1 MSKTETIRARIEP
14 TLKHEVENILSELG
28 LNPTTAINIFYH
40 QVKLQ
45 KGLPFSISIP
55 NQVTIK
61 TLQDTDAGKNIIQCS
76 DKDDM
81 FNKLDI

>member
-14 TLKHEVENILSELG
+14 ELKHEVENILSELG

-45 KGLPFSISIP
+45 KGLPFNVNIP
-55 NQVTIK
+55 NQVTMQ
-61 TLQDTDAGKNIIQCS
+61 TLNDTDAGQNIVACK

-81 FNKLDI
+81 FNQLGI